1 MEYIRVR
8 WLHSFP
14 NEPVLLI
21 SELDEARWETRK
33 IEIFPDGSI
42 GYADSRV
49 EHGGTRLGL
58 VPVPSIADIAADPE
72 FIPEEISHEEFE
84 DAWSLCMLAER
95 AARADIPKAL
105 DILKRAGVGN
115 PPVEGDA
122 VPPAGKHQ

>member
-1 MEYIRVR
+1 M
-8 WLHSFP
+8 LF
-14 NEPVLLI
+14 I

-58 VPVPSIADIAADPE
+58 VPLPSIADIAADPK
-72 FIPEEISHEEFE
+72 FMPEEITREEFE
-84 DAWSLCMLAER
+84 DVWSLRALAER

-105 DILKRAGVGN
+105 EILKRAGVGN
-115 PPVEGDA
+115 PPAKGDA
-122 VPPAGKHQ
+122 LPRSRKRP